1 MVTLVLLSPSPSP
14 SLYRLTQSLPL
25 KWINYTLKASVNSV
39 TRGTMEISSSDIN
52 DSALCIC
59 TGLRVIVDEN
69 TLQRNYVVFED
80 IYINA
85 SEEILERKSRLPVG
99 TNCIA
104 RQNAPLNKKDEE
116 RLFNTSSF
124 CDLPYRNYLTDSGII
139 TGNSMASNAGP
150 YTIRS
155 ITRHDLSHIA
165 INPSNISPTANRQQ
179 IIVLASTLPFT
190 PAISI
195 PENNHTLRFTVA
207 NSNDYL
213 SYLSDMYPAK
223 ISPTNWPTLFIV
235 PTRVSFH
242 RLASQVRSHC
252 IEETIEQTSKTLQ
265 LEKMKQRILQEVE
278 QTEQEEKC
286 LLEYKQEMDLL
297 MQEKMAHVEELRQ
310 IHADINAI
318 IDVTV
323 YMETVIKQA
332 EEARNKAR
340 ETAKL
345 IHNNDYQPLKHD
357 IDRMRREFLGLE
369 RLPELY
375 ETESDL
381 ISPDYFDRPMQKAE
395 WRVEVRGEDLLPP
408 LTLHHPGHPGG
419 STPFL
424 APQPLQGP
432 SKPEP
437 RPLPPAPGPPAP
449 TFRYHWQQPPPMKSC
464 LSCHQ
469 QIHRNAP
476 ICPLCKAKSR
486 SRNPKKPKKKD

>member
-1 MVTLVLLSPSPSP
+1 MLM
-14 SLYRLTQSLPL
+14 Y
-25 KWINYTLKASVNSV
+25 SV
-39 TRGTMEISSSDIN
+39 
-52 DSALCIC
+52 
-59 TGLRVIVDEN
+59 
-69 TLQRNYVVFED
+69 YF
-80 IYINA
+80 
-85 SEEILERKSRLPVG
+85 
-99 TNCIA
+99 
-104 RQNAPLNKKDEE
+104 
-116 RLFNTSSF
+116 
-124 CDLPYRNYLTDSGII
+124 
-139 TGNSMASNAGP
+139 
-150 YTIRS
+150 
-155 ITRHDLSHIA
+155 
-165 INPSNISPTANRQQ
+165 
-179 IIVLASTLPFT
+179 
-190 PAISI
+190 
-195 PENNHTLRFTVA
+195 
-207 NSNDYL
+207 
-213 SYLSDMYPAK
+213 
-223 ISPTNWPTLFIV
+223 
-235 PTRVSFH
+235 
-242 RLASQVRSHC
+242 VR
-252 IEETIEQTSKTLQ
+252 SKTLQ

-318 IDVTV
+318 IGVTV

-449 TFRYHWQQPPPMKSC
+449 TFSNILVFMFYIFACRQQPPPMKSC